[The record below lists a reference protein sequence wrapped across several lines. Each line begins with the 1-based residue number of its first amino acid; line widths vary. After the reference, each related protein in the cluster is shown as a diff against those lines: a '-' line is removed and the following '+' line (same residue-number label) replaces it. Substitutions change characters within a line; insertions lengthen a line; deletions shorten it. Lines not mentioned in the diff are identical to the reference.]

1 MAIAFVLTFL
11 AFSGI
16 AAGVFLGQS
25 RAPSAHIA
33 AAGGGLLSGVA
44 LFWLLPEMAEMSGW
58 AAAVLLMAFGCA
70 VLWVLDHTVIHHGG
84 HSHNE
89 GIAAPLLAAAA
100 VHSFLDGWSV
110 RVFSA
115 EALANVAVPLG
126 LALHKLPEG
135 LALGLLTRKS
145 VSPTWKALA
154 LACSVEALTLV
165 GAWVEPQASQ
175 SGTALFGVWWT
186 EIVLGIVAGTFL
198 YLGLH
203 TAVPARRKPG
213 VLPIFLLTISIVG
226 LAALLHKRLG
236 LA

>member
-11 AFSGI
+11 AFAGI

-33 AAGGGLLSGVA
+33 AAGGGLLSGIA
-44 LFWLLPEMAEMSGW
+44 LFWLLPEMAATSGW
-58 AAAVLLMAFGCA
+58 IAAVLLIAFGCA
-70 VLWVLDHTVIHHGG
+70 LLWVLDHTLIHGA
-84 HSHNE
+84 HSHHD
-89 GIAAPLLAAAA
+89 GVAGPLLAAAA

-115 EALANVAVPLG
+115 EALTRVAVPLG
-126 LALHKLPEG
+126 LALHKIPEG

-145 VSPTWKALA
+145 ISPAWKALV
-154 LACSVEALTLV
+154 LAGSVEALTLV
-165 GAWVEPQASQ
+165 GAWVEPRANQ

-203 TAVPARRKPG
+203 TAVPARQKQG
-213 VLPIFLLTISIVG
+213 VMPIFLLTVAIVG
-226 LAALLHKRLG
+226 IAALLHKRLG

>member
-33 AAGGGLLSGVA
+33 AAGGGLLAGIS
-44 LFWLLPEMAEMSGW
+44 LFWLLPEMAEASGW
-58 AAAVLLMAFGCA
+58 IAAALLVAFGCA
-70 VLWVLDHTVIHHGG
+70 VLGIFEHFVGHAS
-84 HSHNE
+84 HSHHD
-89 GIAAPLLAAAA
+89 GIAGPLLAAAA

-110 RVFSA
+110 QVFSA
-115 EALANVAVPLG
+115 EAMARVAVPLG
-126 LALHKLPEG
+126 LALHKIPEG

-145 VSPTWKALA
+145 IPSAWKALA

-165 GAWVEPQASQ
+165 GAWVEPQANQ
-175 SGTALFGVWWT
+175 SGTALFGAWWT

-203 TAVPARRKPG
+203 TSVPARQKQG
-213 VLPIFLLTISIVG
+213 VIPIFVLTASIVG
-226 LAALLHKRLG
+226 IAALLHRRLG
-236 LA
+236 LT